1 MGTCLARFVHSI
13 DRPLCTGR
21 TRPQATESSVHVVFP
36 SQKVVYTEVF
46 LAQKKV
52 LHSVLSR
59 RNYGRALTRNALATI
74 SLPLGFFGLVG
85 LQENSHKTV
94 TNKGNPDFF

>member
-13 DRPLCTGR
+13 DRPRCTGR

-59 RNYGRALTRNALATI
+59 RNYGTGAGPAVAFVKNMAAKVDVAAILL
-74 SLPLGFFGLVG
+74 L
-85 LQENSHKTV
+85 
-94 TNKGNPDFF
+94 